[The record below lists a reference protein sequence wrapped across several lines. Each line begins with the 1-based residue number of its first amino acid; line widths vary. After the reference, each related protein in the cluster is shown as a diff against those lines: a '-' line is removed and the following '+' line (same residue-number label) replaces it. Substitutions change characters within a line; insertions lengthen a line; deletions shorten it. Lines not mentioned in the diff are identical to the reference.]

1 VPLNRLETLPPT
13 AHFDGPNMDGLLS
26 LDPLDVPLEKNR
38 HRGPPLTA
46 SDDCLNVLLLGATG
60 VGKSTFINAFINYL
74 TFDTLNN
81 ALNGEMQN
89 LIYSTFSTS
98 TEDDEETEIVVGVPD
113 DREGTS
119 NGNRGGSD
127 TQSCRAYT
135 ISNGDRTVRLIDTP
149 GIGDTR
155 GFDQDVKNMKDV
167 ISYISNYMVLS
178 GVCILLKPNEER
190 LTPSL
195 RYCIVELLAHLHK
208 DVANN
213 ITFCF
218 TNARSTMFHAG
229 ATLNIL
235 KALLGE
241 FQQTSPI
248 ELSKDTIYY
257 FDSEAFRFLAC
268 VKNGIKFSNNEQQIY
283 DSSWRQSTTESIR
296 LINHIRSLS
305 PHLIEKTVSL
315 NKVRDMLTRIEMLL
329 PSMSSVIEMEQ
340 TVNAAALF
348 ANFLAQHSIVVYHL
362 GIEEYLE
369 DQIKKTRTLPG
380 AKHYRKQTIESLE
393 SSRESYS
400 HQVSMYK
407 KRCRAGNKSGVI
419 NVDDIRNMLHQL
431 YALKENGKM
440 LKEMMDEVVEGHR
453 NVANQ
458 EEVSYIVQIRPQRRT
473 SDNTGRVFSGYGTY

>member
-1 VPLNRLETLPPT
+1 
-13 AHFDGPNMDGLLS
+13 MDGLLS
-26 LDPLDVPLEKNR
+26 PDPLDISLEKNG
-38 HRGPPLTA
+38 HRGPPLMA
-46 SDDCLNVLLLGATG
+46 SDDCLNILLLGATG
-60 VGKSTFINAFINYL
+60 IGKSTFINAFVNYL

-81 ALNGEMQN
+81 ALNGEMQT

-119 NGNRGGSD
+119 TGNMGGSD

-155 GFDQDVKNMKDV
+155 GFDQDVKNMKGI
-167 ISYISNYMVLS
+167 ISYISNYMVLN

-195 RYCIVELLAHLHK
+195 KYCIVQLLAHLHN

-218 TNARSTMFHAG
+218 TNARSTMFRAG

-235 KALLGE
+235 KALLRE
-241 FQQTSPI
+241 FQQTCAV

-268 VKNGIKFSNNEQQIY
+268 VKNNIKFSNNEQQIY
-283 DSSWRQSTTESIR
+283 DPSWRQSKNESIR
-296 LINHIRSLS
+296 LMNHFRSLS
-305 PHLIEKTVSL
+305 PHLIEKTVCL
-315 NKVRDMLTRIEMLL
+315 NKVREMLTTIEIPLA
-329 PSMSSVIEMEQ
+329 SMSSVIEMEQ

-348 ANFLAQHSIVVYHL
+348 ANFLAQHSIVVYPL
-362 GIEEYLE
+362 GVEEYLE

-380 AKHYRKQTIESLE
+380 AKHYRKQTIEGLE
-393 SSRESYS
+393 RSRESYS
-400 HQVSMYK
+400 HQVLTYK
-407 KRCRAGNKSGVI
+407 KRCKAGNKSRVI
-419 NVDDIRNMLHQL
+419 NVEDIRNMLQQL

-440 LKEMMDEVVEGHR
+440 LKEMMDEAEEGYR

-458 EEVSYIVQIRPQRRT
+458 EEVSYIVPMQPQRHI
-473 SDNTGRVFSGYGTY
+473 SDNRWLILFWVWYILIRIWSKYVK